1 MICGRCDATYYGETC
16 PHFKV
21 RVGEHSDISSL
32 TKKRSKSKKS
42 TVVKDHMLICDQPVS
57 FVDFRVLASSNFE
70 LHLKIREILSR
81 DQPIS
86 NKNEP
91 SLPLHLF
98 D

>member
-1 MICGRCDATYYGETC
+1 
-16 PHFKV
+16 
-21 RVGEHSDISSL
+21 
-32 TKKRSKSKKS
+32 
-42 TVVKDHMLICDQPVS
+42 MLICDQPVS
-57 FVDFRVLASSNFE
+57 FVDFRVLVSSNFE